1 MSFWTENT
9 FEPKRANRFK
19 VAFAYGSGEDSIPY
33 YFVKDITKPTF
44 DIAVKEHIVAGRK
57 FHFPGNVTW
66 NSVKATFVDDVNNTV
81 LGKLVEVI
89 ASSNYGEMLAGQPK
103 AFLSSNAPKYI
114 SKRLLTTALT
124 TPASSANSVQGS
136 EVRMVVQQLDADG
149 LVVETWSMYNPIV
162 EKLEQDGLDYA
173 KDDLNTYS
181 LTIRYDWASF
191 SNE

>member
-19 VAFAYGSGEDSIPY
+19 VNFAFGSKDDEIPY
-33 YFVKDITKPTF
+33 FFVKDITKPSF
-44 DIAVKEHIVAGRK
+44 DITVKEHIVAGRT
-57 FHFPGNVTW
+57 FNFPGNIKW

-89 ASSNYGEMLAGQPK
+89 AMSNYGEILAGQPK
-103 AFLSSNAPKYI
+103 AFLSNTAPKYI

-136 EVRMVVQQLDADG
+136 EIRIVVQQLDADG
-149 LVVETWSMYNPIV
+149 LVVESWSMYNPII
-162 EKLEQDGLDYA
+162 EKLEQDALDYS